1 MEGYRF
7 QIVFLDIDLEEERD
21 GIDYAEE
28 MFRIDPSM
36 KVIYVTGYNDRYSQ
50 LIFLKKSNLAGYL
63 TKPVSQELL
72 VKYLQKTEE
81 DIKREEDEKLV
92 ICSGRKI
99 INILYSEIYF
109 IESQGHKVIIHTEN
123 KEYTVYKKLK
133 EIMAGLG
140 ESFVQSPKSFAVN
153 MDMIKRIESKTIILK
168 DDTEVVISK
177 AYLSAVKERYFS
189 YMSRLI

>member
-1 MEGYRF
+1 MGGGGYRF

-140 ESFVQSPKSFAVN
+140 ESTLEQN
-153 MDMIKRIESKTIILK
+153 RLK
-168 DDTEVVISK
+168 
-177 AYLSAVKERYFS
+177 LN
-189 YMSRLI
+189 L